1 MMSTT
6 DSKQAQA
13 VNFVLGKQPLNG
25 RSAFSAITPSAP
37 FSAHL
42 SDSGTLKAH
51 MAAGN
56 KQMAQ
61 QVIIYEKARLATDL
75 VDRQFLY
82 SVVDLTHS
90 AQTAMAI
97 ARSIQDEELMAFME
111 DYVRQGLNYLTNTHA
126 GYLETLRVK
135 LDELIQRGVEP
146 TFVDKLRAFFGLM

>member
-1 MMSTT
+1 MTTT

-25 RSAFSAITPSAP
+25 RSAFSAIVPSAP

-42 SDSGTLKAH
+42 AESSTLRVH

-56 KQMAQ
+56 RQMAQ
-61 QVIIYEKARLATDL
+61 QVIIYEKAKLATDL
-75 VDRQFLY
+75 MDRQFLY

-90 AQTAMAI
+90 AQTALAI
-97 ARSIQDEELMAFME
+97 VRSIQDPELMAFME
-111 DYVRQGLNYLTNTHA
+111 DYVRQGLNYMTNTHA

-135 LDELIQRGVEP
+135 LDELIQRGVDP
-146 TFVDKLRAFFGLM
+146 SFVDKLRTYLGLV